1 MTAQL
6 RFFSHLLSVLTR
18 RHREHE
24 LRLSV
29 AETAAQNITL
39 RLEYIED
46 ENQMMRIA
54 LAELAPL
61 VQTAEPWLMVTDAQR
76 WAIAVARDIAR
87 QDGAK

>member
-1 MTAQL
+1 MNLTM
-6 RFFSHLLSVLTR
+6 RFFSHLLSVMNKR
-18 RHREHE
+18 QRDQE

-29 AETAAQNITL
+29 AETATQNITL
-39 RLEYIED
+39 RLEYIEE

-61 VQTAEPWLMVTDAQR
+61 VQSAEPWLMVTDAQR

-87 QDGAK
+87 QDRRE